1 METEVKSLWA
11 ATEVSISEKEEEE
24 SAIQHAGKREASLR
38 DGTLTAMAVE
48 ESLEQAVMKGAQ
60 IRWPLWSGRIAAAAK
75 VSPLTKPHDMFAKIL
90 LKAF

>member
-38 DGTLTAMAVE
+38 DGTLTTMAME

-60 IRWPLWSGRIAAAAK
+60 IRWPLWSGRIAAAE

>member
-11 ATEVSISEKEEEE
+11 ATEASINEKEEEE

-38 DGTLTAMAVE
+38 DGTLTAMAME

-60 IRWPLWSGRIAAAAK
+60 IRWPLWSGRIAAAK
-75 VSPLTKPHDMFAKIL
+75 VSSLTKPHDMFAKIL